1 VARLLGARTPRRSF
15 QLCRCSARSAGAC
28 RGTFGLAAT
37 LDEGY
42 LTGKAAAHAVSRTPG
57 RVCSF
62 NITDT
67 QKSYRGMIGACPMD
81 RPRGSVFVDFQHD
94 VTVKDLTLATQ
105 EGFRSIEHVK
115 RYTTTGMAT
124 DQGKTSN
131 VNALAIVA
139 NQLGKPVPQV
149 GLTTFRQPYTPVTF
163 GMLAGYGRGDLFDP
177 IRRTPIDSWAQEK
190 GAVFEDVGPW
200 KRALLPQGRH
210 RRRCR
215 WPPRIVFHVTTSTG
229 GALRVL
235 NMMEDYPQTEFPHLQ
250 SS

>member
-1 VARLLGARTPRRSF
+1 
-15 QLCRCSARSAGAC
+15 
-28 RGTFGLAAT
+28 
-37 LDEGY
+37 
-42 LTGKAAAHAVSRTPG
+42 
-57 RVCSF
+57 
-62 NITDT
+62 
-67 QKSYRGMIGACPMD
+67 
-81 RPRGSVFVDFQHD
+81 
-94 VTVKDLTLATQ
+94 LTLATQ

-163 GMLAGYGRGDLFDP
+163 GTLAGYGRGDLFDP

-200 KRALLPQGRH
+200 KRARYFPKAGIDDGVVGRLASCFTS
-210 RRRCR
+210 R
-215 WPPRIVFHVTTSTG
+215 PRP
-229 GALRVL
+229 AVL
-235 NMMEDYPQTEFPHLQ
+235 
-250 SS
+250 SAS